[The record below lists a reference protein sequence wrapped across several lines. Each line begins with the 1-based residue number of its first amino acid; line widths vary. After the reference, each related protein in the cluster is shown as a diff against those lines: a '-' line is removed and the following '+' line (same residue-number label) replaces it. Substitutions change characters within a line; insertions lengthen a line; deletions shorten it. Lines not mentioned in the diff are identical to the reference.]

1 MTIKEIKITKKQKN
15 VLEKINRF
23 IAENSYPPT
32 VRDLARDLGFSSPK
46 AATDHLNSLERKGYI
61 VRNSLAR
68 SIKLTGKALSI
79 LSRGRAGFGSIGTAG
94 AGSIDP
100 SSRNILYLPLVGRVA
115 AGKPILAE
123 ENIDEYIPVTSSLL
137 KKRTADFALKVK
149 GDSMVG
155 DHILD
160 GDIII
165 VKSQKTA
172 ENGDI
177 VVALIGDEAVV
188 KKLYRAKGTVE
199 LRSSNPS
206 YLPIRIKTAG
216 SKDGSVNY
224 DMDDTGDIG
233 DEPGST
239 LALQG
244 KVVAVQRI
252 IQ

>member
-1 MTIKEIKITKKQKN
+1 MTIKEIKITKKQKD

-32 VRDLARDLGFSSPK
+32 IRDLARDLGFSSPK
-46 AATDHLNSLERKGYI
+46 AVTDHLNSLEKKGYI
-61 VRNSLAR
+61 IRNSLAR
-68 SIKLTGKALSI
+68 SIKLTGKALNI
-79 LSRGRAGFGSIGTAG
+79 LSKCQ
-94 AGSIDP
+94 AGSFTDSLDP
-100 SSRNILYLPLVGRVA
+100 YSRNILYLPLIGRVA

-123 ENIDEYIPVTSSLL
+123 ENIDEYTPVTPSLL
-137 KKRTADFALKVK
+137 KKGTADFALKVK
-149 GDSMVG
+149 GDSMIG

-188 KKLYRAKGTVE
+188 KKLYRTKDTIE

-216 SKDGSVNY
+216 NKDGKDSSVNY
-224 DMDDTGDIG
+224 DVDDTGDIG
-233 DEPGST
+233 AESGST
-239 LALQG
+239 LAIHG
-244 KVVAVQRI
+244 KVLAIQRTI
-252 IQ
+252 

>member
-1 MTIKEIKITKKQKN
+1 MTIKEIKITKKQEN

-46 AATDHLNSLERKGYI
+46 AATDHLNSLEKKGYI

-79 LSRGRAGFGSIGTAG
+79 LSRGRAGIGSTGRL
-94 AGSIDP
+94 DP
-100 SSRNILYLPLVGRVA
+100 FSRNILYLPLIGRVA

-123 ENIDEYIPVTSSLL
+123 ENIDEYIPVTPSLL
-137 KKRTADFALKVK
+137 KKGTADFALKVK

-206 YLPIRIKTAG
+206 YPPIRIKAAG
-216 SKDGSVNY
+216 NKDGSVNHDMG
-224 DMDDTGDIG
+224 DMDDTGD
-233 DEPGST
+233 ESGSI
-239 LALQG
+239 LAIQG
-244 KVVAVQRI
+244 KVLAVQRI